1 MFIVQSP
8 AVNYYE
14 PHSVCDTVHRRADPD
29 LLTGH
34 KEIADTLKREQVT
47 KWAKTHSFTREHIKH
62 GR

>member
-34 KEIADTLKREQVT
+34 KEIADTLKRLYQ
-47 KWAKTHSFTREHIKH
+47 KKNK
-62 GR
+62 